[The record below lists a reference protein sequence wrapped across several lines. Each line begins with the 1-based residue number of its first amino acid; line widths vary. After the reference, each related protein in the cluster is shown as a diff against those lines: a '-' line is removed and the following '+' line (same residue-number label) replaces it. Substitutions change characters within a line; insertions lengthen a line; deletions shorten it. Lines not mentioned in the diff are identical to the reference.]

1 MVLPE
6 VASETYPAETPY
18 HGFRCGFREGVRLSQ
33 LAPHQAG
40 GRGFGDSVDPW
51 RAHRLKV
58 WCCVGT
64 HAKNGLW
71 MIYGARLGLWMAQCT
86 EWSAVAI
93 NDYGWFDRFWNDI
106 VAARFPPGDPARLAD
121 EVAALGAR
129 IADELNFELADLDAA
144 TSRFFLESSDESIAY
159 SMVNSIGHMYLR
171 GLGVAQDF
179 AKARE
184 LFEIGAIL
192 GASGAVNNLA
202 RMHHLGLGVDRDPA
216 AAMRYYEDAVAMQ
229 NPHAPYHLATLLG
242 ELGPASPELDDRRR
256 ALIRL
261 SAERGYAP
269 RKRAP

>member
-1 MVLPE
+1 MRSLDHDTGKLPFGAAEGPRKVILPE

-64 HAKNGLW
+64 HARNGLW

-106 VAARFPPGDPARLAD
+106 VAARFPPGRPRAAR
-121 EVAALGAR
+121 R
-129 IADELNFELADLDAA
+129 
-144 TSRFFLESSDESIAY
+144 
-159 SMVNSIGHMYLR
+159 R
-171 GLGVAQDF
+171 G
-179 AKARE
+179 RPR
-184 LFEIGAIL
+184 
-192 GASGAVNNLA
+192 SG
-202 RMHHLGLGVDRDPA
+202 R
-216 AAMRYYEDAVAMQ
+216 
-229 NPHAPYHLATLLG
+229 
-242 ELGPASPELDDRRR
+242 ASPT
-256 ALIRL
+256 
-261 SAERGYAP
+261 S
-269 RKRAP
+269 